1 MKMNTDFMKGVI
13 VPILTPIDENELI
26 DEKKM
31 REQVDYVIEG
41 GVLGILA
48 FGSNGEFYV
57 IEEDEM
63 ERGLKIMVNQAA
75 GRVPVYFGIGA
86 ISTKKCCRL
95 AKMAVA
101 NGAAGVSVLQ
111 PMFLKPTEAELFL
124 HFKTIAESVPET
136 PVLLYNNPGRVNYT
150 LSGNLVERLA
160 HEVPNIVGMKDTSG
174 DITQTAEFIRRTRDV
189 DFKVFGGKDTL
200 LYASMC
206 HGAVGGV
213 CTAANFMPEL
223 ITDVYNKFVKGD
235 FKGSLEAQF
244 KLNPVRL
251 SMDGA
256 SFPVAAKDM
265 ANLRGRDIGIPY
277 KPNLA
282 TPEGPILDK
291 IKGEMEK
298 AGLI

>member
-1 MKMNTDFMKGVI
+1 MNTDFIKGVV
-13 VPILTPIDENELI
+13 VPILTPIDADERI
-26 DEKKM
+26 DEAKM
-31 REQVDYVIEG
+31 REQVDFVIEG
-41 GVLGILA
+41 GVTGILA

-63 ERGLKIMVNQAA
+63 ERGLKIMVDQAA

-86 ISTKKCCRL
+86 ISTRKACRL

-101 NGAAGVSVLQ
+101 NGAASVSILQ
-111 PMFLKPTEAELFL
+111 PMFLKPTKEELFL
-124 HFKTIAESVPET
+124 HFKTIADSVPET
-136 PVLLYNNPGRVNYT
+136 PVLLYNNPGRVGYT
-150 LSGNLVERLA
+150 LSADLVEKLA

-174 DITQTAEFIRRTRDV
+174 DITQTSEFIRRNRDV
-189 DFKVFGGKDTL
+189 NFKVFGGKDTL

-223 ITDVYNKFVKGD
+223 ITDVYNKYVAGD
-235 FKGSLEAQF
+235 LAGSLEAQF

-265 ANLRGRDIGIPY
+265 ANLRGRNIGVPY
-277 KPNLA
+277 TPNLP
-282 TPEGPILDK
+282 TPEGPVLDK
-291 IKGEMEK
+291 IKAEMTK

>member
-1 MKMNTDFMKGVI
+1 MNTDFMKGVI

-63 ERGLKIMVNQAA
+63 ERGLKIMVEQAA

-95 AKMAVA
+95 AKMAVV
-101 NGAAGVSVLQ
+101 NVAAGVSILQ

-223 ITDVYNKFVKGD
+223 ITDIYNKFVKGD
-235 FKGSLEAQF
+235 FKGSLDAQF

-265 ANLRGRDIGIPY
+265 ANLRGRDIGTPY

-282 TPEGPILDK
+282 TPEGPVLDK

>member
-1 MKMNTDFMKGVI
+1 MNTDFIKGVI
-13 VPILTPIDENELI
+13 VPILTPINENEFI
-26 DEKKM
+26 DEAKL
-31 REQVDYVIEG
+31 RDQVNYVIDG

-63 ERGLKIMVNQAA
+63 ERGLKIMIDQAG

-95 AKMAVA
+95 AKMAA
-101 NGAAGVSVLQ
+101 ACGAAGISVLQ

-124 HFKTIAESVPET
+124 HFKTIADTVPET

-150 LSGNLVERLA
+150 MSAGLVERLA
-160 HEVPNIVGMKDTSG
+160 HEIPNIVGMKDTSG
-174 DITQTAEFIRRTRDV
+174 DITQTSEFIRRTRDV
-189 DFKVFGGKDTL
+189 GFKVFGGKDTL

-223 ITDVYNKFVKGD
+223 IVDVYNKYIAGD
-235 FKGSLEAQF
+235 LAGSLEAQF

-265 ANLRGRDIGIPY
+265 ANLRGRNIGLPY
-277 KPNLA
+277 TPNLA
-282 TPEGPILDK
+282 TPEGPVLDR
-291 IKGEMEK
+291 IKAEMEK